1 MVEGYESGDC
11 LLCSFTVGCLEIPC
25 LVAQIA
31 NNILFFLV
39 KFVAYRLLFEGQTSQ
54 SALE

>member
-31 NNILFFLV
+31 NNILFFPDRFFNFPLGTV
-39 KFVAYRLLFEGQTSQ
+39 VE
-54 SALE
+54 